1 MFTSLDLL
9 TPMEKA
15 DLECLDLL
23 YPSNDEQE
31 NREQEN
37 FSDPDPQIVKIV
49 CLNGLEYCL
58 DKLQKHGYAFTK
70 NDVECLLQCAETTQN
85 GHVISLLKTLSTDG
99 LE

>member
-1 MFTSLDLL
+1 MFTELDLL

-23 YPSNDEQE
+23 YPTEDQN
-31 NREQEN
+31 QEN
-37 FSDPDPQIVKIV
+37 FSDPDQQIVKIV